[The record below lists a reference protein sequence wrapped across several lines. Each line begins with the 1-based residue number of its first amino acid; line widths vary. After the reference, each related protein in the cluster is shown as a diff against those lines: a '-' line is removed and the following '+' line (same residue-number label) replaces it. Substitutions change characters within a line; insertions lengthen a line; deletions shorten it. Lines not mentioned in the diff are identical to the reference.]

1 MLKWEH
7 LESVNRMYIR
17 TKMGIALSP
26 EARKFKSEVAKQVR
40 LQLPKPLPFTNKD
53 VFKLS
58 LHFILNTRFFIRDT
72 SNFIKIVEDTIFD
85 ELDINDARNIELEC
99 KKSFIKNSKF
109 EFVKAT
115 IEKSTFDYDYF
126 NKPTEDPVKK
136 LEDKMYSKSEVEKIL
151 LEQSIYLSHKNLNA
165 TPEEMVRNKAVNKP
179 LKLGSKK
186 TSSSKPKKTKK

>member
-17 TKMGIALSP
+17 TNTGIALSP
-26 EARKFKSEVAKQVR
+26 EARKFKLEVAKQVR
-40 LQLPKPLPFTNKD
+40 LQLPKPLPFTNED

-58 LHFILNTRFFIRDT
+58 LHFILNTRFFVRDT

-85 ELDINDARNIELEC
+85 ELDINDARNLELEC
-99 KKSFIKNSKF
+99 KKSYIKGSKF

-115 IEKSTFDYDYF
+115 VEKSDFDYNYF
-126 NKPTEDPVKK
+126 NKEMEDPIKN
-136 LEDKMYSKSEVEKIL
+136 LIEETFTRTEVENLL

-165 TPEEMVRNKAVNKP
+165 TPEDMVRHKAVNKP
-179 LKLGSKK
+179 LKK
-186 TSSSKPKKTKK
+186 TTTKPKKKK